1 MYPIIL
7 FIPIQMFEKEQH
19 IAQQAQLLLNENLT
33 VEEWKTAY
41 AHLALDYADMLA
53 DMKFLTK
60 ISDRLQNKLALI
72 NEEVIHHSTEL
83 ENAKRLIAIQNQKLE
98 LKVNERTSD
107 VRNAYSQLLATHSEL
122 DQFVYRASH
131 DLKGPIVRLLGLC
144 QLANLEVK
152 DTVAREY
159 LERIGKTSSEMNNVL
174 ENLLYINMLKNE
186 VADPSTFDIIEEIK
200 KVHQTLGF
208 LTNYSKTAFNIESE
222 MNKVTFHTDINIFK
236 TIIKNLLEFAIKH
249 IDHKENSQ
257 SYIQVQT
264 FQKSTDLEIIISYN
278 GIEIPTSNYHLIFN
292 LFHKVAN
299 LSESTG
305 TELYTTQLAAYKLH
319 GSVILLESTREKTI
333 FSLHLPSF

>member
-1 MYPIIL
+1 
-7 FIPIQMFEKEQH
+7 MFEKEQR
-19 IAQQAQLLLNENLT
+19 IAAQAQLLLNENLT
-33 VEEWKTAY
+33 AEEWRTAY

-60 ISDRLQNKLALI
+60 ISDRLHNKLSLI
-72 NEEVIHHSTEL
+72 NEQVIQHSTQL
-83 ENAKRLIAIQNQKLE
+83 ENAKKLISIQNKKLKT
-98 LKVNERTSD
+98 KVNQRTSD

-144 QLANLEVK
+144 QVASLEVK
-152 DTVAREY
+152 DPLAREY
-159 LERIGKTSSEMNNVL
+159 LERIGKTSAEMNNIL

-186 VADPSTFDIIEEIK
+186 VAKPSLFNIVEEIE
-200 KVHQTLGF
+200 KVYKTLGF
-208 LTNYSKTAFNIESE
+208 LTNFSKTKFDIESE
-222 MNKVTFHTDINIFK
+222 ANNSNFYTDVDIFK

-249 IDHKENSQ
+249 IDTKENQ
-257 SYIQVQT
+257 QAYIQVQT

-319 GSVILLESTREKTI
+319 GSVILLESTREKTT
-333 FSLHLPSF
+333 FSLHLPSFEKKIDANQDH

>member
-1 MYPIIL
+1 
-7 FIPIQMFEKEQH
+7 MFEKEQR
-19 IAQQAQLLLNENLT
+19 IAEQAQLLLNENLT
-33 VEEWKTAY
+33 PEEWKTAY

-72 NEEVIHHSTEL
+72 NEEVINHSTEL
-83 ENAKRLIAIQNQKLE
+83 ENAKRLISIQNQKLKT
-98 LKVNERTSD
+98 KVNERTSD

-144 QLANLEVK
+144 QVAELEVT
-152 DTVAREY
+152 DTLAREY
-159 LERIGKTSSEMNNVL
+159 LERIGKTSSEMNNIL

-186 VADPSTFDIIEEIK
+186 IADPSSFNVIKEIEEIYK
-200 KVHQTLGF
+200 TLGF
-208 LTNYSKTAFNIESE
+208 LFNYSQVKFNIETE
-222 MNKVTFHTDINIFK
+222 DGEINFYTDVDIFR
-236 TIIKNLLEFAIKH
+236 TIIKNLFEFAIKH
-249 IDHKENSQ
+249 INSRENQQ
-257 SYIQVQT
+257 SYLQIQV
-264 FQKSTDLEIIISYN
+264 FKKSNELEIIISYN

-299 LSESTG
+299 LDEPTG

-319 GSVILLESTREKTI
+319 GSVILLESTKTKTT
-333 FSLHLPSF
+333 FSLHLPSFDKKIVAN

>member
-1 MYPIIL
+1 
-7 FIPIQMFEKEQH
+7 MFEKEQR
-19 IAQQAQLLLNENLT
+19 IAEQAQLLLNKNLT
-33 VEEWKTAY
+33 AEEWKTAY

-60 ISDRLQNKLALI
+60 ISDRLQNKLFLI

-83 ENAKRLIAIQNQKLE
+83 ENAKRLISIQNQKLVT
-98 LKVNERTSD
+98 KVNERTSD

-144 QLANLEVK
+144 QVANLEVK
-152 DTVAREY
+152 DTLAREY
-159 LERIGKTSSEMNNVL
+159 LERIGKTSSEMNTIL

-186 VADPSTFDIIEEIK
+186 VAKPSTFNIIEEIE
-200 KVHQTLGF
+200 KVYQTLGF
-208 LTNYSKTAFNIESE
+208 LTNYSKTEFNIESE
-222 MNKVTFHTDINIFK
+222 MNEIMFYTDIDIFK
-236 TIIKNLLEFAIKH
+236 TIIKNLFEFAIKH
-249 IDHKENSQ
+249 IEAKENKQ
-257 SYIQVQT
+257 SYIQVQI
-264 FQKSTDLEIIISYN
+264 FQKEADLEIIICYN

-299 LSESTG
+299 LDESTG

-319 GSVILLESTREKTI
+319 GSVILLESTSEKTT
-333 FSLHLPSF
+333 FSLHLPSFNKKMIVS